1 MAEEKNIDNKK
12 ALFVMGWLLCIT
24 VLFVWIGL
32 KAEVPVDVTV
42 NVSRES
48 IEIVES
54 FIWDIVPFVLLSCA
68 NSKIRVVLASA
79 LLAQRGLS
87 LGIAACFCAV
97 NAVPMVSVAMIMS
110 FVMISVLL
118 LIYAVVLYRGAL
130 ERKTVIAVY
139 LIITG
144 AVVILRVLPL
154 VLIK

>member
-1 MAEEKNIDNKK
+1 MAEEKNIENKK

-79 LLAQRGLS
+79 LLAQRGLA